1 MGDGVAFRVLEG
13 RFALLKLP
21 PDAQV
26 PAAPAGAALWSATVT
41 SEEISLICPEELVPK
56 CPLLEIERSWRC
68 IKVAGPLDFQLKGI
82 LTSFLTPLAEADVS
96 VFALSTYF
104 TDYILV
110 KEYALPKAV
119 SALVGAGHLER
130 AS

>member
-1 MGDGVAFRVLEG
+1 MAEAVEFEVLPG

-21 PDAQV
+21 PDAKV
-26 PAAPAGAALWSATVT
+26 PSAPSGALLWSETVT
-41 SEEISLICPEELVPK
+41 TEEISLICPEELIPK

-82 LTSFLTPLAEADVS
+82 LVSLLKPLAEANVS
-96 VFALSTYF
+96 VFALSTFF

-110 KEYALPKAV
+110 KEHALPNAV
-119 SALVGAGHLER
+119 SALAGAGHVHR
-130 AS
+130 T